1 MEHKAVREGKDKH
14 HKFRPSASTASIFED
29 IVTLGGKSNNMKH
42 QIKSTIQLRDVNHR
56 LDHLKSCVVQGSVFR
71 LPSFKGEDIWSKVV
85 SRFNDKVFSFVI
97 NSIQD
102 ILPHNVN
109 LSRWRKSDTKK
120 CPLCSSDQTLMH
132 VLNNCSVSLKTNR
145 ITLKGILL
153 LVGNYVLTC
162 LDLDIPCHMKWET
175 LRLDQIFLLG
185 PQCRN
190 KLSCLN

>member
-1 MEHKAVREGKDKH
+1 
-14 HKFRPSASTASIFED
+14 
-29 IVTLGGKSNNMKH
+29 MKH

-85 SRFNDKVFSFVI
+85 SLFNDKVFSFVI

-102 ILPHNVN
+102 VLPHNVN

-132 VLNNCSVSLKTNR
+132 VLNNCSVSVKTNR
-145 ITLKGILL
+145 YTWRHNAVLAALVDYIERNLAVSWQLCADLPGRRYSLPYEMGDITTARPDIFAWSTMQKQ
-153 LVGNYVLTC
+153 VVMFELT
-162 LDLDIPCHMKWET
+162 IPFGGKS
-175 LRLDQIFLLG
+175 
-185 PQCRN
+185 PP
-190 KLSCLN
+190 